1 MTKPLFSVTSDYHP
15 PEPPMRDAVRTS
27 QRRQLIGSALLG
39 LAMILPVT
47 AFAQGYAPSRP
58 IRFIVP
64 FPPGGAIDTLARLS
78 AQHLS
83 GVWGQPVTVENRPG
97 AGGMIGTEAVAKAA
111 PDGLTFGWGAV
122 GTHGINVALYRKMPY
137 DPIRDFAAVSPV
149 ALVPNLLV
157 VNASLPVQT
166 AADLLAM
173 ARQQPGKLSYASAGS
188 GTTLHISCELFKRI
202 GGVDLLHV
210 PYKGSGPALTDV
222 LAGQVPVM
230 CDSVTSALPHLRSGR
245 LRALG
250 ITSTR
255 RSALLPAVPTLSE
268 AGLKDYEMNPWFG
281 LFAPAGTPSALVA
294 QVNHD
299 IGQMLAQPAIRTRLS
314 EIGAEPMSGTPE
326 QFATLVRSDLEKW
339 GRLVREMGITA
350 D

>member
-1 MTKPLFSVTSDYHP
+1 MPLPIARRRFLTTLAL
-15 PEPPMRDAVRTS
+15 AVP
-27 QRRQLIGSALLG
+27 AV
-39 LAMILPVT
+39 LPHAS
-47 AFAQGYAPSRP
+47 AFAQSYAPARP
-58 IRFIVP
+58 VRFLVP

-83 GVWGQPVTVENRPG
+83 GIWGQPVTVENRPG
-97 AGGMIGTEAVAKAA
+97 AGGLIGTEALAKAA

-122 GTHGINVALYRKMPY
+122 STHGINAALYRRMPY
-137 DPIRDFAAVSPV
+137 DPLRDFAPVAPV

-157 VNASLPVQT
+157 VNAAVPAQT
-166 AADLLAM
+166 VGELVAL

-202 GGVDLLHV
+202 AGVDLLHV

-230 CDSVTSALPHLRSGR
+230 CDSVTSALPHLRSGK

-255 RSALLPAVPTLSE
+255 RSSLLPAVPTLAE

-281 LFAPAGTPSALVA
+281 LFAPAGTPSATVA

-299 IGQMLAQPAIRTRLS
+299 IQQMLMQASIKARLAD
-314 EIGAEPMSGTPE
+314 IGAEPMAATPE
-326 QFATLVRSDLEKW
+326 QFAALVRADLEKW
-339 GRLVREMGITA
+339 GRLVRDMGITA